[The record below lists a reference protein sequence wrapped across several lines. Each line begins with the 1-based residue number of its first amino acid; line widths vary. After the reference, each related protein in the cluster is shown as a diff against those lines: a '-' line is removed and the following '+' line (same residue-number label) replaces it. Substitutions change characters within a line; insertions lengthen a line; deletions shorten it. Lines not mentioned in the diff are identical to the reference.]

1 VVGDVSEDVV
11 DLLLEI
17 PSGLRFTDMQIYG
30 AREHKYIR
38 PASGRTRD
46 DGDDLLSTSG
56 SQRYIDVPTRRKYK
70 TEIKYLQDDT
80 RTK

>member
-1 VVGDVSEDVV
+1 MGA
-11 DLLLEI
+11 
-17 PSGLRFTDMQIYG
+17 LRFILFTTSGSFTEESRDIFHVVVY
-30 AREHKYIR
+30 AFNKYIR